1 MEGKAKKMEKK
12 QNPLTA
18 IIFMIGILCCFVIA
32 VPVIMMK
39 AERPL
44 TLGYLAILL
53 LMMAM
58 GLLYIVLRK
67 VFARLDAL
75 EKKE

>member
-1 MEGKAKKMEKK
+1 MEKK

-18 IIFMIGILCCFVIA
+18 MIFMIGILCAFVIA
-32 VPVIMMK
+32 IPIIMMSRQQ
-39 AERPL
+39 AL
-44 TLGYLAILL
+44 SLGYLAILL

-67 VFARLDAL
+67 IVARLDRLDNIPCNKDTQA
-75 EKKE
+75 

>member
-1 MEGKAKKMEKK
+1 MEKK

-18 IIFMIGILCCFVIA
+18 LIFMIGILCAFVIA
-32 VPVIMMK
+32 VPVIMLK
-39 AERPL
+39 AGLPL

-58 GLLYIVLRK
+58 ALLYITLRGIIK
-67 VFARLDAL
+67 RIDAL

>member
-1 MEGKAKKMEKK
+1 MEKK

-18 IIFMIGILCCFVIA
+18 VIFMIGILCAFVIA
-32 VPVIMMK
+32 IPVIMLSQK
-39 AERPL
+39 QPL
-44 TLGYLAILL
+44 SLGYLAILL
-53 LMMAM
+53 MMMAM